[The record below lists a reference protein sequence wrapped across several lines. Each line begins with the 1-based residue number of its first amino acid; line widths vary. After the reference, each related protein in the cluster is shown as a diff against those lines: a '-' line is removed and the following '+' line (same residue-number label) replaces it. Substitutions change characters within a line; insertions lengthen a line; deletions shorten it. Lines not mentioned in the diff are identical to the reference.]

1 MIEHPVPSLF
11 EAFVMVGTLPA
22 VVQQLRLAFAIRT
35 LLPPRK
41 SEIEARAKARESRL
55 RHLLHHAYN
64 RSPFYRKKFQG
75 IDLTSCA
82 ISELPTLTKS
92 EMMANL
98 DEVFTD
104 RELHRHDLECFIS
117 DTANIGILYRKKF
130 VVCHTSGSQ
139 GQPALIVQDADAVLT
154 TFAAQFARGIQV
166 RRRFLPHI
174 QRLLNPARIAVI
186 TQKPGFY
193 ASSTFFNFFPS
204 AARRFLK
211 LERLSVFDPPHKLVE
226 RLNTFQPN
234 FVTAYTSTLELI
246 AREQDAGHLG
256 FRHCLEQMTSISEP
270 LPEIAAQ
277 RIESAFGV
285 HVTNVYS
292 VAECMALTCGCPA
305 SHGNHL
311 NSELAVLE
319 VVDADNR
326 PVPDGVRGSKVLL
339 TNLYN
344 FVQPIIRYE
353 IDDIV
358 TMSPQI
364 CSCGSLLPLIQ
375 SVEGRTKD
383 QLWIEA
389 GGKRHN
395 PYFLFQAALQYE
407 TSLAEHQILQVGV
420 NRFILRAVPLPGR
433 HLSSDQLRKYV
444 DQTFAAEDLAEV
456 INLEIE
462 IVDRILPEKTGK
474 VRRARNLYE
483 PPSES
488 ETTTTAA
495 SKDAK

>member
-1 MIEHPVPSLF
+1 
-11 EAFVMVGTLPA
+11 
-22 VVQQLRLAFAIRT
+22 
-35 LLPPRK
+35 
-41 SEIEARAKARESRL
+41 
-55 RHLLHHAYN
+55 
-64 RSPFYRKKFQG
+64 
-75 IDLTSCA
+75 
-82 ISELPTLTKS
+82 
-92 EMMANL
+92 
-98 DEVFTD
+98 
-104 RELHRHDLECFIS
+104 
-117 DTANIGILYRKKF
+117 
-130 VVCHTSGSQ
+130 
-139 GQPALIVQDADAVLT
+139 
-154 TFAAQFARGIQV
+154 
-166 RRRFLPHI
+166 
-174 QRLLNPARIAVI
+174 
-186 TQKPGFY
+186 
-193 ASSTFFNFFPS
+193 
-204 AARRFLK
+204 
-211 LERLSVFDPPHKLVE
+211 
-226 RLNTFQPN
+226 
-234 FVTAYTSTLELI
+234 
-246 AREQDAGHLG
+246 
-256 FRHCLEQMTSISEP
+256 MTSISEP

-326 PVPDGVRGSKVLL
+326 PVPDGVRRRKVLL

-375 SVEGRTKD
+375 SVEGQTKD

-462 IVDRILPEKTGK
+462 IVDQILPEKTGK